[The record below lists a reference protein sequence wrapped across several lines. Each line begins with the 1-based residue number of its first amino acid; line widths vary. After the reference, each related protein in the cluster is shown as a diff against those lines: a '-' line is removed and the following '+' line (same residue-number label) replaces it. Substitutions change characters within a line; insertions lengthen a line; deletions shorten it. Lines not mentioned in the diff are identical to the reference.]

1 MNYAFASKFFKNHS
15 LNNLNIVFTEIF
27 KICKI
32 WHFRAYSIAL
42 RKYHIMYKLSV
53 SPAKVHETLRKH
65 ILADGFDL
73 IFDMERSNGVHIYDS
88 KNNRTLLDFFTCFA
102 SVPLGFNH
110 PKMVNDEEFKK
121 NLMLAALTN
130 PSNSDIYTTQYAQF
144 VETFSRVGIPDYLP
158 HAFFIAGGGLAIE
171 NALKVAMDWKV
182 QKNFAKG
189 YRKEKGFKV
198 LHFDQAFHGRTGYTI
213 SLTNTLPDKTKW
225 FAKFDW
231 PRVSIPKIVF
241 PYTDKGYEDLKQRE
255 ALSIRQI
262 KTAFEEN
269 KDDICAIIIEP
280 IQSEGGDNHIRKE
293 FLEQLRV
300 ICDENDALL
309 IYDEVQ
315 TGVGL
320 TGKFWAH
327 EHFGKK
333 ARPDILAFGKK
344 MQVCGILVGKKID
357 DIETNVFKI
366 PSRINSTW
374 GGNLVDMV
382 RSSKIMEIIEED
394 KLCDNAE
401 NVGNYLQEKL
411 VKIADRNEKIT
422 NVRGRGLLTAFD
434 FHTKEMRDQFIKKG
448 AEHSVMFLG
457 CGNQT
462 VRFRPALIIGKNH
475 IDEGLGVMEA
485 ILPTL

>member
-1 MNYAFASKFFKNHS
+1 
-15 LNNLNIVFTEIF
+15 
-27 KICKI
+27 
-32 WHFRAYSIAL
+32 
-42 RKYHIMYKLSV
+42 MYKLSV
-53 SPAKVHETLRKH
+53 LPNQVQQTLSKH

-73 IFDMERSNGVHIYDS
+73 TFDMEKSNGVYIYDA
-88 KNNRTLLDFFTCFA
+88 KHQQTLLDFFTCFA
-102 SVPLGFNH
+102 SVPLGYNH

-158 HAFFIAGGGLAIE
+158 HAFFIAGGSLAIE

-182 QKNFAKG
+182 QKNFRKG
-189 YRKEKGFKV
+189 YTRERGFKV
-198 LHFDQAFHGRTGYTI
+198 IHFEKAFHGRSGYTL

-231 PRVSIPKIVF
+231 PRVSVPFIRF
-241 PYTDKGYEDLKQRE
+241 PFTDEGYEDLKRRE
-255 ALSIRQI
+255 ELSFAQI
-262 KTAFEEN
+262 KQAFADN

-280 IQSEGGDNHIRKE
+280 IQSEGGDNHIRQE
-293 FLEQLRV
+293 FLEQLRSL
-300 ICDENDALL
+300 CDENDCFL

-327 EHFGKK
+327 EHFGEK

-344 MQVCGILVGKKID
+344 MQVCGILAGSKVD
-357 DIETNVFKI
+357 EIETNVFKV

-382 RSSKIMEIIEED
+382 RSSKVLEIIEED
-394 KLCDNAE
+394 HLLENAAST
-401 NVGNYLQEKL
+401 GNYLQERL
-411 VKIADRNEKIT
+411 RKISEKHNQVS

-434 FHTKEMRDQFIKKG
+434 FPAKEMRDKFIAKG
-448 AEHSVMFLG
+448 VEQNVMFLG
-457 CGNQT
+457 CGSQT
-462 VRFRPALIIGKNH
+462 IRFRPALIIEEKH
-475 IDEGLGVMEA
+475 IDAGLEVMEK
-485 ILPTL
+485 ILPAL